1 MDGKNEMKCT
11 RGSSVWPRLHANGD
25 FNKRSMRGSKAW
37 KSSIPATL
45 LFAIERSVAIINSL
59 PEETHI
65 HVLGASGFESD
76 SDWRIL
82 RQGLSKIAPHI
93 KSVHMLLT
101 NSGDGWLV
109 DDKGGYNQTED
120 EDVEALEG
128 HSQQRL
134 RLGCRGFPE
143 DGLHVKCADVLYSD
157 KYKDRKPDLVFLK
170 DPGANLPTSTAHCS
184 YSAPLTPLL
193 TNSGMGQLTRR
204 SWDPAIQFLLG
215 HNITTIISAV
225 GITPPARSTAEEEE
239 EDDDDDDGNHL
250 GHAVPFERLVRGR
263 PNEVNEVWL
272 TMQQYGAHVL
282 EPLTWNPFRVL
293 VGDAHLDD
301 TDFEQ
306 LNLVPLTPNPT
317 AL

>member
-120 EDVEALEG
+120 SVEALEG

-184 YSAPLTPLL
+184 ALSVDPTFHKFRNGPIDPPLL
-193 TNSGMGQLTRR
+193 GPCHPI
-204 SWDPAIQFLLG
+204 PAWTQ
-215 HNITTIISAV
+215 HHHH
-225 GITPPARSTAEEEE
+225 
-239 EDDDDDDGNHL
+239 HL
-250 GHAVPFERLVRGR
+250 GGWHHPPSAIHRGGGGR
-263 PNEVNEVWL
+263 RRRRRRW
-272 TMQQYGAHVL
+272 
-282 EPLTWNPFRVL
+282 
-293 VGDAHLDD
+293 
-301 TDFEQ
+301 
-306 LNLVPLTPNPT
+306 
-317 AL
+317 